1 MSKRSLFWGQ
11 ASGKLGEAVYYRA
24 GGEQRTRTWVSK
36 IKNPK
41 SAGQALQRTKMLN
54 MVSVFR
60 GCKVFVNSFFKPAKS
75 SQSPFNAFLAQNFPL
90 CQWITAKRG
99 VADQSGQAIGFQ
111 FANGTLGIDTSLTT
125 DIPAEFNADKAG
137 LCLILPSSVN
147 TVAPDN
153 GDKLSF
159 FRGSSLY
166 KVFTANENPLNL
178 PETFTLS
185 FVQAFQGKENAQFRT
200 FSVECSNT
208 SQDTLH
214 CVQQEPNSSPVTA
227 DELAALITVA
237 GSRGLDEQCI
247 IGGLIFGDA
256 GSSLDS
262 VSNAVCVVI
271 SYKDANGKVCT
282 NSSMYAT
289 PKFQIYANDY
299 VANSDWGNTIL
310 ADYTTVSNTL

>member
-24 GGEQRTRTWVSK
+24 GGEQRARTWVPK

-54 MVSVFR
+54 MVAVFR

-111 FANGTLGIDTSLTT
+111 FANGSLGIDTSLTT
-125 DIPAEFNADKAG
+125 DIPADFNANKAG
-137 LCLILPSSVN
+137 LCLLLPSIVESS
-147 TVAPDN
+147 TPDN
-153 GDKLSF
+153 TEKQSF
-159 FRGSSLY
+159 SRGSSLY
-166 KVFTANENPLNL
+166 KVFTANGNPWGL
-178 PETFTLS
+178 PASFTLS

-200 FSVECSNT
+200 FSVECSET

-214 CVQQEPNSSPVTA
+214 CVQQEPNSAPVTA

-237 GSRGLDEQCI
+237 GSQGLGEGYKV
-247 IGGLIFGDA
+247 GGLIFGDA
-256 GSSLDS
+256 GASLDS

-271 SYKDANGKVCT
+271 SYKDADGKVCS

-289 PKFQIYANDY
+289 PKFQQYANDY
-299 VANSDWGNTIL
+299 VADSDWGNTIL
-310 ADYTTVSNTL
+310 ADYTAISNTL

>member
-24 GGEQRTRTWVSK
+24 GGEQRTRTWVPK

-54 MVSVFR
+54 MVAVFR

-99 VADQSGQAIGFQ
+99 VAGQSGQAIGFQ
-111 FANGTLGIDTSLTT
+111 FANGSLGIDTSLTT
-125 DIPAEFNADKAG
+125 DIPAELNASKNG
-137 LCLILPSSVN
+137 LCLILPA
-147 TVAPDN
+147 TVTNIAPDDDTN
-153 GDKLSF
+153 MSF

-178 PETFTLS
+178 PGTFTLS
-185 FVQAFQGKENAQFRT
+185 FVQAFQGNENAQFRT
-200 FSVECSNT
+200 FSVECSDA
-208 SQDTLH
+208 SQDTLR
-214 CVQQEPNSSPVTA
+214 CVQQEPNSAPVTA
-227 DELAALITVA
+227 DELAALITIA
-237 GSRGLDEQCI
+237 GEKGLDDQYT

-256 GSSLDS
+256 GDSLDK

-289 PKFQIYANDY
+289 PKFQAYANEY

-310 ADYTTVSNTL
+310 SDYTTISNTL

>member
-24 GGEQRTRTWVSK
+24 GGEQRTRTWVPK

-54 MVSVFR
+54 MVAVFR

-75 SQSPFNAFLAQNFPL
+75 NQSPFNAFLAQNFPL

-111 FANGTLGIDTSLTT
+111 FANGSLGIDTSLTT
-125 DIPAEFNADKAG
+125 DIPSELNADKSG
-137 LCLILPSSVN
+137 LCFILPS
-147 TVAPDN
+147 TIKTITPDDVEN
-153 GDKLSF
+153 MSF
-159 FRGSSLY
+159 YRGSSLY
-166 KVFTANENPLNL
+166 SVFTANNNPLNL
-178 PETFTLS
+178 PEKFTLS

-200 FSVECSNT
+200 YSVECS
-208 SQDTLH
+208 SDSLDTLR
-214 CVQQEPNSSPVTA
+214 CVQQEPNSAPISA
-227 DELAALITVA
+227 GELTSLITIA
-237 GSRGLDEQCI
+237 GEKGLDETYSF
-247 IGGLIFGDA
+247 GGLIFGDA
-256 GSSLDS
+256 GDSLDS

-271 SYKDANGKVCT
+271 SYKDVNGKICT

-289 PKFQIYANDY
+289 PKFQEYANEY
-299 VANSDWGNTIL
+299 VSNSDWGNTIL
-310 ADYTTVSNTL
+310 AEYTTISNTI

>member
-24 GGEQRTRTWVSK
+24 GGEQRTRTWVPK

-54 MVSVFR
+54 MVAVFR
-60 GCKVFVNSFFKPAKS
+60 GCKVFVNSFFKPTKS

-90 CQWITAKRG
+90 CQWVTAKRG
-99 VADQSGQAIGFQ
+99 VAEQSGQAIGFQ

-125 DIPAEFNADKAG
+125 EIPADFNANKAG
-137 LCLILPSSVN
+137 LCLILPSIVDN
-147 TVAPDN
+147 IAPDN
-153 GDKLSF
+153 GDNLSF

-166 KVFTANENPLNL
+166 SVFTANENPLGL
-178 PETFTLS
+178 PESFTLS

-200 FSVECSNT
+200 FSVECSQH

-214 CVQQEPNSSPVTA
+214 CVQQEPNSAPVTA
-227 DELAALITVA
+227 DELAALITIA
-237 GSRGLDEQCI
+237 GAQGLEEQYQ
-247 IGGLIFGDA
+247 IGGLIFGDSDA
-256 GSSLDS
+256 QLAN

-289 PKFQIYANDY
+289 PKFQEYANGY

-310 ADYTTVSNTL
+310 AEYTTISNTI

>member
-24 GGEQRTRTWVSK
+24 GGEQRTRTWVPK

-54 MVSVFR
+54 MVAVFR
-60 GCKVFVNSFFKPAKS
+60 GCKVFVNSFFKPGKS

-90 CQWITAKRG
+90 CQWVTAKRG
-99 VADQSGQAIGFQ
+99 VAEQSGQAIGFQ
-111 FANGTLGIDTSLTT
+111 FANGSLGIDTSLTT
-125 DIPAEFNADKAG
+125 DIPSDFNADKAG
-137 LCLILPSSVN
+137 LCLILPTTVN
-147 TVAPDN
+147 TIAPDN
-153 GDKLSF
+153 SDNLSF

-166 KVFTANENPLNL
+166 KVFTANGNPLNL
-178 PETFTLS
+178 PESFTLS

-208 SQDTLH
+208 GQDTLH
-214 CVQQEPNSSPVTA
+214 CVQQEPNSAPVTA
-227 DELAALITVA
+227 DELAALITIA
-237 GSRGLDEQCI
+237 GAKGLEEQYTFS
-247 IGGLIFGDA
+247 GLIFGDA
-256 GSSLDS
+256 GASLDN

-289 PKFQIYANDY
+289 PKFQEYANDY
-299 VANSDWGNTIL
+299 VAGSDWGNSIL
-310 ADYTTVSNTL
+310 AEYTTVTNTL

>member
-24 GGEQRTRTWVSK
+24 GGEQRTRTWVPK

-41 SAGQALQRTKMLN
+41 SASQALQRTKMLN
-54 MVSVFR
+54 MVAVFR
-60 GCKVFVNSFFKPAKS
+60 GCKIFVNSFFKPEKS
-75 SQSPFNAFLAQNFPL
+75 NQSPFNAFLAQNFPL
-90 CQWITAKRG
+90 CQWVTAKRG

-111 FANGTLGIDTSLTT
+111 FANGSLGLDTSLTT
-125 DIPAEFNADKAG
+125 DIPEDFGATKAG
-137 LCLILPSSVN
+137 LCLILPSSVD
-147 TVAPDN
+147 TIAPDN
-153 GDKLSF
+153 DENLSF

-166 KVFTANENPLNL
+166 TVFTANENPWNL
-178 PETFTLS
+178 PESFTLS
-185 FVQAFQGKENAQFRT
+185 FVQAFKGKENAQFRT
-200 FSVECSNT
+200 FSVECSKH

-214 CVQQEPNSSPVTA
+214 CVQQEPNSAPVTV
-227 DELAALITVA
+227 DELTTLITIA
-237 GSRGLDEQCI
+237 GAKGLEQAYT

-256 GSSLDS
+256 AAALDN

-289 PKFQIYANDY
+289 PKFQQYANDY

-310 ADYTTVSNTL
+310 ADYTTITKTL

>member
-24 GGEQRTRTWVSK
+24 GGEQRTRTWVPK

-54 MVSVFR
+54 MVAVFR
-60 GCKVFVNSFFKPAKS
+60 GCKVFINSFFKPAKS

-99 VADQSGQAIGFQ
+99 VADQSGQAIDFQ
-111 FANGTLGIDTSLTT
+111 FANGSLGIDTSLTT
-125 DIPAEFNADKAG
+125 DIPADFNADKAG

-147 TVAPDN
+147 SVVPDN
-153 GDKLSF
+153 DENLSF
-159 FRGSSLY
+159 SRGSSLY
-166 KVFTANENPLNL
+166 NVFTANDNPWRL

-185 FVQAFQGKENAQFRT
+185 FVQAFPGKENAQFRT
-200 FSVECSNT
+200 YSVECSKT
-208 SQDTLH
+208 SQDTLR

-227 DELAALITVA
+227 DELAALITIA
-237 GSRGLDEQCI
+237 GAKGLEQQYT

-262 VSNAVCVVI
+262 IKNAVCVVI
-271 SYKDANGKVCT
+271 SYKDSNGKVCT

-289 PKFQIYANDY
+289 PKFQEYANEY

-310 ADYTTVSNTL
+310 AEYTTISNTL

>member
-24 GGEQRTRTWVSK
+24 GGEQRTRTWVPK

-54 MVSVFR
+54 MVAVFR
-60 GCKVFVNSFFKPAKS
+60 GCKVFVNSFFKPTKS

-90 CQWITAKRG
+90 CQWVTAKRG
-99 VADQSGQAIGFQ
+99 VAEQSGQAIGFQ

-125 DIPAEFNADKAG
+125 EIPADFNATKAG
-137 LCLILPSSVN
+137 LCLILPSIADNMV
-147 TVAPDN
+147 PDN
-153 GDKLSF
+153 DVNLSF

-166 KVFTANENPLNL
+166 RVFTANENPLGL
-178 PETFTLS
+178 PASFTLS
-185 FVQAFQGKENAQFRT
+185 FVQAFQGNENAQFRT
-200 FSVECSNT
+200 FSVECSQA

-214 CVQQEPNSSPVTA
+214 CVQQEPNSAPVTA
-227 DELAALITVA
+227 DELAALITIA
-237 GSRGLDEQCI
+237 GAQDLEGQYQ
-247 IGGLIFGDA
+247 IGGLIFGDSDA
-256 GSSLDS
+256 KLAN

-289 PKFQIYANDY
+289 PKFQEYANDY

-310 ADYTTVSNTL
+310 AEYTTVSNTI

>member
-41 SAGQALQRTKMLN
+41 SAGQAVQRTKMLN
-54 MVSVFR
+54 MVAVFR
-60 GCKVFVNSFFKPAKS
+60 GCKVFVNSFFKPGKS

-90 CQWITAKRG
+90 CQWVTAKRG

-125 DIPAEFNADKAG
+125 TIPADFNSEKKG
-137 LCLILPSSVN
+137 LCLILPSSVDSIP
-147 TVAPDN
+147 PDN
-153 GDKLSF
+153 DVNLSF

-185 FVQAFQGKENAQFRT
+185 FVQAFQGKENTQYRT

-214 CVQQEPNSSPVTA
+214 CVQQEPGSAPVTA
-227 DELAALITVA
+227 DELAALITIA
-237 GSRGLDEQCI
+237 GAKGIDDQYT

-256 GSSLDS
+256 GAALDNI
-262 VSNAVCVVI
+262 SNAVCVVI
-271 SYKDANGKVCT
+271 SYKDAAGKVCT

-289 PKFQIYANDY
+289 PKFQKYANDY
-299 VANSDWGNTIL
+299 VVNSDWGNTIL
-310 ADYTTVSNTL
+310 ADYTAISNTL

>member
-24 GGEQRTRTWVSK
+24 GGEQRTRTWVPK

-41 SAGQALQRTKMLN
+41 SASQALQRTKLLN
-54 MVSVFR
+54 MVAVFR

-99 VADQSGQAIGFQ
+99 VADQSGQSIGFQ
-111 FANGTLGIDTSLTT
+111 FANGSLGIDTSLTT
-125 DIPAEFNADKAG
+125 NIPAEFNADKAG
-137 LCLILPSSVN
+137 LCLILPSTIN
-147 TVAPDN
+147 NIAPDN
-153 GDKLSF
+153 AENMSF

-166 KVFTANENPLNL
+166 KVFTANGNPLNL
-178 PETFTLS
+178 PAAFTLS

-200 FSVECSNT
+200 FSVECSQS
-208 SQDTLH
+208 SQDTLR
-214 CVQQEPNSSPVTA
+214 CVQQEPNSAPVTA
-227 DELAALITVA
+227 DELAALITMA
-237 GSRGLDEQCI
+237 GEKGLDESYSF
-247 IGGLIFGDA
+247 GGLILGDA
-256 GSSLDS
+256 GASLDS

-289 PKFQIYANDY
+289 PEFQRYANDY
-299 VANSDWGNTIL
+299 VADSDWGNTIL
-310 ADYTTVSNTL
+310 AEYTTVTNAL

>member
-24 GGEQRTRTWVSK
+24 GGEQRTRTWVPK

-99 VADQSGQAIGFQ
+99 VTDQSGQAIGFQ
-111 FANGTLGIDTSLTT
+111 FANGSLGIDTSLTT
-125 DIPAEFNADKAG
+125 DIPEEFNADKAG
-137 LCLILPSSVN
+137 LCLILPSIVN
-147 TVAPDN
+147 NIAPDN
-153 GDKLSF
+153 SENMSF
-159 FRGSSLY
+159 FHGSSLY
-166 KVFTANENPLNL
+166 KVFTANGNPLNL
-178 PETFTLS
+178 PATFTLS

-200 FSVECSNT
+200 FSVECSQS
-208 SQDTLH
+208 SQDTLR
-214 CVQQEPNSSPVTA
+214 CIQQEPNSAPVTA
-227 DELAALITVA
+227 DELAALITIA
-237 GSRGLDEQCI
+237 GARGLESQYRF
-247 IGGLIFGDA
+247 GGLIFGDA
-256 GSSLDS
+256 AAALDN

-289 PKFQIYANDY
+289 PKFQEYANDY

-310 ADYTTVSNTL
+310 AEYTTISNTL